1 MFCLEKRRNAA
12 RGFFLLERLAC
23 LAKSLDIGY
32 SGSSKQVSIRF
43 MKVILLEDVK
53 GLGKALDVKEVKN
66 GYGFNYLLPEGLADL
81 ATPGALKQAERF
93 VARRQAEVT
102 KSTEEH
108 RALAD
113 MISGKKVVIKSK
125 AEKGKL
131 FGSVGREEVAAALE
145 GMGIKVDKQVVVL
158 EKAIKE
164 VGAFALTAQFGH
176 GVKASFELVIESE

>member
-1 MFCLEKRRNAA
+1 
-12 RGFFLLERLAC
+12 
-23 LAKSLDIGY
+23 
-32 SGSSKQVSIRF
+32 

-93 VARRQAEVT
+93 VAKR
-102 KSTEEH
+102 KEEAAKAIGEYQTLAN
-108 RALAD
+108 AL
-113 MISGKKVVIKSK
+113 SGKKVTIKSK
-125 AEKGKL
+125 AENGKL

-145 GMGIKVDKQVVVL
+145 AMGVTVDKQVIVL
-158 EKAIKE
+158 DKAIKE
-164 VGAFALTAQFGH
+164 TGEFALSADFGH